1 MRKIFGDRKLISF
14 EDYINTSKCLR
25 YISELVNTKSK
36 KILQRSFREIVSFR
50 LMCVSICMIAYRQG
64 MP

>member
-14 EDYINTSKCLR
+14 EGYINRSKCLR
-25 YISELVNTKSK
+25 YISPLVNTKSK

-50 LMCVSICMIAYRQG
+50 LMCVSTCMIAFRQG
-64 MP
+64 TP